1 MLKIIDVYE
10 EDSLKSHVRGIR
22 GTGGRIHKVD
32 NSTKL
37 PRDWTAFLINDNNK
51 TLLKSYLAK
60 EVISLLKNDDKTILF
75 TTADSVLS
83 ASDRDNTTTLYPC
96 NQEEADSRIFLHVE
110 DAVKSGSSS
119 ITIRTNDTDVVV
131 LAAAYA
137 SKRKVQIYVSM
148 GIGENNLRYIDA
160 TELAEKIGT
169 EKCRALLLFHSYTGC
184 DTTSFFPELSLNL
197 PHFHQTD
204 GNIM

>member
-1 MLKIIDVYE
+1 MSYLRGLLGKVQRLDVVNDVYE
-10 EDSLKSHVRGIR
+10 ENSLKSHVRGIR

-37 PRDWTAFLINDNNK
+37 PRDWKAFLRNDNNK
-51 TLLKSYLAK
+51 TLLISYLAK

-83 ASDRDNTTTLYPC
+83 ASDRDNTTLYPC

-148 GIGENNLRYIDA
+148 GIGENNRRYIDA
-160 TELAEKIGT
+160 TELAEKT
-169 EKCRALLLFHSYTGC
+169 R
-184 DTTSFFPELSLNL
+184 N
-197 PHFHQTD
+197 
-204 GNIM
+204 

>member
-1 MLKIIDVYE
+1 MTYMKRTV
-10 EDSLKSHVRGIR
+10 LKSHVRGIR

-37 PRDWTAFLINDNNK
+37 PRDWKAFLRNDNNK

-83 ASDRDNTTTLYPC
+83 ASDRDNTILYPC
-96 NQEEADSRIFLHVE
+96 NQEEANSRIFLHVE

-148 GIGENNLRYIDA
+148 GIGENNRRYIDA
-160 TELAEKIGT
+160 TELAEKNW
-169 EKCRALLLFHSYTGC
+169 Y
-184 DTTSFFPELSLNL
+184 
-197 PHFHQTD
+197 
-204 GNIM
+204 